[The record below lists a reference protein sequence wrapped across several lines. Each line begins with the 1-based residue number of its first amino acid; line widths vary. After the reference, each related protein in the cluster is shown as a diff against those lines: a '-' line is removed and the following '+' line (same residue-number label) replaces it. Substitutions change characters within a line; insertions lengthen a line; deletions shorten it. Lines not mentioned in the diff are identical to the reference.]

1 MTPSPVVAVY
11 GLGIIGSRVRAR
23 LRHCG
28 FHARGWNR
36 NSRPGLEDVVP
47 SVAAAAAGADVHQ
60 LFVRDGEA
68 VLEVLGALTP
78 HLGRGRTVLVHATIS
93 PEEMRAAAQVVAATG
108 ADFLEAPF
116 TGSREASAAGRLV
129 YYVGGDPAVLERVR
143 PVLEASSRAIERVG
157 GVGDATVL
165 KIATNM
171 VTVSIVQALAEALAV
186 TRAGGVAPELLRV
199 AVEQNACRSG
209 TSDLKLPTMLAG
221 DFSPHFSL
229 RNMLKDAHHALAIAR
244 GAGLSLPSLGQTTA
258 VMERLAAD
266 PAQAG
271 MDFSLLARQWDPA
284 PAP

>member
-1 MTPSPVVAVY
+1 MTPSPVIAVY
-11 GLGIIGSRVRAR
+11 GLGIIGSRVLAR

-28 FHARGWNR
+28 FQACGWNR
-36 NSRPGLEDVVP
+36 SPRPGLEDVSP

-60 LFVRDGEA
+60 LFVRDGGA
-68 VLEVLGALTP
+68 VLEVLHALAP
-78 HLGRGRTVLVHATIS
+78 RLGRGKTVLVHATLS
-93 PEEMRAAAQVVAATG
+93 PGEMRAAAEGVAATG

-116 TGSREASAAGRLV
+116 TGSREAAAAGRLV
-129 YYVGGDPAVLERVR
+129 YYVGGDPAVLGLVR
-143 PVLEASSRAIERVG
+143 PVLEASSRAIEWVG

-165 KIATNM
+165 KIATNL
-171 VTVSIVQALAEALAV
+171 VTASIVQALAEALAV

-199 AVEQNACRSG
+199 AVEHNACRSG

-229 RNMLKDAHHALAIAR
+229 RNMLKDAHHALALAR
-244 GAGLSLPSLGQTTA
+244 DAGLTLPSLAQTTA

-284 PAP
+284 PSP